1 MQEHSNKIMKITQ
14 RENGI
19 KSLST
24 KNLIVISSNFSLI
37 SLSDKQFLVLKQ
49 HQKLTASEF
58 LQTTKKLFLRLKK
71 LIEFLIFAKEAYELF
86 E

>member
-49 HQKLTASEF
+49 HQKLTTNEF
-58 LQTTKKLFLRLKK
+58 LQTTKKLFLKLKK